1 MWWVFSWYHRGSFLT
16 SLTAIATSHPTIT
29 LQYFPLTQPSFVCL
43 KPHFPNWSQP
53 HFVVHFFFLFLHGN
67 SLNLPLLFTYVATPS
82 FSTVRC
88 RLLILTY
95 SELPLLF
102 PLSLARLCW
111 TIGLRRESQL
121 MMGFWRALSMC
132 PI

>member
-1 MWWVFSWYHRGSFLT
+1 MWWVFSWYHHGSFLT

-29 LQYFPLTQPSFVCL
+29 LQYFPLSQPFFRLPS
-43 KPHFPNWSQP
+43 PHFPNWSQP
-53 HFVVHFFFLFLHGN
+53 HFVVHFFFLFLDGN
-67 SLNLPLLFTYVATPS
+67 SLNPPLLFTYAATLL
-82 FSTVRC
+82 FSAVRC
-88 RLLILTY
+88 RLLILAC

-111 TIGLRRESQL
+111 TIRLRRESQL

-132 PI
+132 SI